1 MKTYEEMAQSALS
14 RISEHEAEKKK
25 RRRLAVPA
33 AALCLAAVLGIG
45 AWQSGLFGA
54 GSPIDDVVVPTEPPA
69 VTPAATPEV
78 KIITG
83 DPDGQKGTDIT
94 EGCCLFRWT
103 GLTIGGALRNA
114 IEDNPD
120 GTFAVIAS
128 YRPTTGNITSF
139 VYEGKTLAELA
150 IAADNERILPEKMA
164 QLLKQGDELKY
175 GTALY
180 ETGTPDG
187 IKWDRSRYE
196 NQVAFFGDLLDK
208 YIVDGEFLR
217 DALEKDI
224 AALQSVNI
232 TTPDGTT
239 TVTYF
244 GETSARTQYALAY
257 NAYLETVLPAVA
269 DRLTESG
276 ISCERTPYTNNG
288 LTLTVTAQEL
298 KSLPKEFYSDWVFD
312 LAPGNT
318 K

>member
-1 MKTYEEMAQSALS
+1 MKTYNEMAQSALS

-54 GSPIDDVVVPTEPPA
+54 ESPIEDVVVPTSAPT
-69 VTPAATPEV
+69 VTPTQTPEV

-103 GLTIGGALRNA
+103 GLTIGGALIVA
-114 IEDNPD
+114 IDDNPD

-150 IAADNERILPEKMA
+150 IAA
-164 QLLKQGDELKY
+164 
-175 GTALY
+175 Y
-180 ETGTPDG
+180 E
-187 IKWDRSRYE
+187 E
-196 NQVAFFGDLLDK
+196 NAPQEAM
-208 YIVDGEFLR
+208 
-217 DALEKDI
+217 KD
-224 AALQSVNI
+224 
-232 TTPDGTT
+232 
-239 TVTYF
+239 YK
-244 GETSARTQYALAY
+244 LAY
-257 NAYLETVLPAVA
+257 NAYLETAMPEAM
-269 DRLTESG
+269 RLLSDAG

-288 LTLTVTAQEL
+288 LKLTVSTQEL

-312 LAPGNT
+312 LAPGDT